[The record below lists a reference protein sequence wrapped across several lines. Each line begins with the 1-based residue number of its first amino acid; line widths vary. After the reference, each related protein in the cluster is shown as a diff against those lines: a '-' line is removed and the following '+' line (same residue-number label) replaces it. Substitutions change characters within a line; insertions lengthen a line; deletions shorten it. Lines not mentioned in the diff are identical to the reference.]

1 LKALGIWI
9 VVEPIDKLRSN
20 RIIVQRQAEGELEPV
35 FEATVHSV
43 GVNIQK
49 ADMELIQKNL
59 APEGFRELA
68 AGDRVLC
75 RQLGARRIPGMN
87 LVALEYGQVVALLEP
102 ADDERRERIKAE
114 EAGPVPFRPGRPS
127 TGDTSSPEVSVDDGD
142 VPSGPKLILS

>member
-1 LKALGIWI
+1 MKALGIWI

-49 ADMELIQKNL
+49 ADAELVRQGL
-59 APEGFRELA
+59 CPEGFKELA

-102 ADDERRERIKAE
+102 ADDERRERIKTE
-114 EAGPVPFRPGRPS
+114 EAGPVPFKPGRPAAPQVEVNDDDAP
-127 TGDTSSPEVSVDDGD
+127 TGPR
-142 VPSGPKLILS
+142 LIVT

>member
-1 LKALGIWI
+1 MKALGIWI

-49 ADMELIQKNL
+49 ADAELVRQGL
-59 APEGFRELA
+59 CPEGFKELA

-114 EAGPVPFRPGRPS
+114 EAGPVPFRPGRPAAA
-127 TGDTSSPEVSVDDGD
+127 EVEVNDGD
-142 VPSGPKLILS
+142 VPTGPKLILS

>member
-1 LKALGIWI
+1 MKALGIWI

-49 ADMELIQKNL
+49 ADAELVRQGL
-59 APEGFRELA
+59 CPEGFKELA

-102 ADDERRERIKAE
+102 SDDERRERIKAE
-114 EAGPVPFRPGRPS
+114 EAGPVPFKPGRPGRPAAA
-127 TGDTSSPEVSVDDGD
+127 EVSVDDGD
-142 VPSGPKLILS
+142 VPTGPRLIVT